1 MRRLISR
8 GLLAIVLLTRLSAST
23 LDAAEP
29 LADLKPKIDALVAP
43 LIDNKA
49 IVGLVV
55 GIRRGDEEV
64 FLSYGTVGPGKE
76 AAPTRET
83 IYEIG
88 SITKAF
94 TGVLLAD
101 ESLRHGLDLNI
112 PVVDAL
118 PAGAPKPEKPGE
130 KPIKLAH
137 LATHTS
143 GLPRLPADLRAKDV
157 TNPYAD
163 FTAEDAYAFFAK
175 HQPKRDPGE
184 YEYSNYAMG
193 LLGQIL
199 ADRAGKSYDDLVQER
214 ICGPLGMTETR
225 QALTPAMKSRLAP
238 PHDGD
243 LQRGKNWDFDALVG
257 AGGLRSNARDMLKF
271 AAAMLADDDRDVT
284 KAFKLAGEPREKIP
298 GGLGIGLAWHLAR
311 DGITRLHDGQTGGYS
326 SFVACIPE
334 NKLAVVVLGNTAVH
348 QFTSQVGEKAA
359 QLALGMKVE
368 PVKVRQIVDIPVETL
383 QKYVGSYS
391 LNFFMKFTVTLDGDR
406 LKVKLT
412 GQDAFPI
419 YPSSPTEFFYRIVD
433 AQITFVLDD
442 KGEVTKLILHQN
454 GVDQEAPRQK

>member
-8 GLLAIVLLTRLSAST
+8 GLLEIVLLTQLSAST

-55 GIRRGDEEV
+55 GIRRGDEEI
-64 FLSYGTVGPGKE
+64 FLSYGTVEPGKE
-76 AAPTRET
+76 AAPTPET

-101 ESLRHGLDLNI
+101 ESLGNGLDLNTA
-112 PVVDAL
+112 VVDAL
-118 PAGAPKPEKPGE
+118 PKDEAKPKEPAE
-130 KPIKLAH
+130 KPITLAH

-143 GLPRLPADLRAKDV
+143 GLPRLPDDLKPQEV

-163 FTAEDAYAFFAK
+163 FTAAHAYAFFAA
-175 HQPKRDPGE
+175 HMPKRDPGQ
-184 YEYSNYAMG
+184 YEYSNYGMG
-193 LLGQIL
+193 LLGQLL
-199 ADRAGKSYDDLVQER
+199 ADRAGKSYEELVQER
-214 ICGPLGMTETR
+214 ICEPLGMTETR
-225 QALTPAMKSRLAP
+225 QTLTPEMQARLAP
-238 PHDGD
+238 PHNGD

-284 KAFKLAGEPREKIP
+284 KAFQFAGEPREKIP

-311 DGITRLHDGQTGGYS
+311 DGSTRWHNGQTGGYS
-326 SFVACIPE
+326 SYVASLPQQQV
-334 NKLAVVVLGNTAVH
+334 AVAVLCNTA
-348 QFTSQVGEKAA
+348 TDLTTILGEKIA
-359 QLALGMKVE
+359 QTAVGMHVDPPE
-368 PVKVRQIVDIPVETL
+368 VRQIVDVPVETL
-383 QKYVGSYS
+383 EKYVGSYS